1 MGRTVP
7 TFTMVIHEQE
17 SRWKKFREALRKED
31 QEIFDELFRAPK
43 IHLAAC
49 AYAVNPIPF
58 ENIVMSML
66 VEERKAIAVLEHKLT
81 ELTRL
86 VNGCG
91 KAADEIEDGNAFP
104 ERPGLRAEDQRMAL

>member
-7 TFTMVIHEQE
+7 TFTMVIREQE

-31 QEIFDELFRAPK
+31 QELLDDLFRAPK

-58 ENIVMSML
+58 ENIVISML
-66 VEERKAIAVLEHKLT
+66 LEERKRSAALQRRVEELEARVA
-81 ELTRL
+81 ELFGRFDL
-86 VNGCG
+86 KGEG
-91 KAADEIEDGNAFP
+91 MSQSSASSPLMGED
-104 ERPGLRAEDQRMAL
+104 

>member
-31 QEIFDELFRAPK
+31 QEVFDDLFRAPK

-66 VEERKAIAVLEHKLT
+66 LEERKRTAALEKKI
-81 ELTRL
+81 ERL
-86 VNGCG
+86 IEYVNGSN
-91 KAADEIEDGNAFP
+91 KAFSE
-104 ERPGLRAEDQRMAL
+104 AENDHGAESQGMAV

>member
-7 TFTMVIHEQE
+7 TFTMVIREQE

-31 QEIFDELFRAPK
+31 QELLDDLFRAPK

-58 ENIVMSML
+58 ENIVISML
-66 VEERKAIAVLEHKLT
+66 LEERKRSAALQKRVEELEAL
-81 ELTRL
+81 ERRL
-86 VNGCG
+86 ARLEEKYRLIDCSDGT
-91 KAADEIEDGNAFP
+91 AALNH
-104 ERPGLRAEDQRMAL
+104 

>member
-17 SRWKKFREALRKED
+17 SQWRKFRAALRKED

-49 AYAVNPIPF
+49 AYSVNPIPF

-66 VEERKAIAVLEHKLT
+66 LEERKRTIALEKEVK
-81 ELTRL
+81 ELIEHINDARKTA
-86 VNGCG
+86 N
-91 KAADEIEDGNAFP
+91 EIESGHAS
-104 ERPGLRAEDQRMAL
+104 EGQGMAI

>member
-17 SRWKKFREALRKED
+17 SQWKKFREALRKED
-31 QEIFDELFRAPK
+31 QEIFDDLFRAPK

-66 VEERKAIAVLEHKLT
+66 LEERKRTVVLEKKIEGLVEYMNGLNKAVNET
-81 ELTRL
+81 E
-86 VNGCG
+86 NEHGSENQG
-91 KAADEIEDGNAFP
+91 
-104 ERPGLRAEDQRMAL
+104 MAV

>member
-17 SRWKKFREALRKED
+17 SQWRKFREALRKED

-49 AYAVNPIPF
+49 AYSVNPIPF

-66 VEERKAIAVLEHKLT
+66 LEERKRTVALEQKLK
-81 ELTRL
+81 ELVKRI
-86 VNGCG
+86 NGVSNNDD
-91 KAADEIEDGNAFP
+91 KIESDHAS
-104 ERPGLRAEDQRMAL
+104 EDQGMVI

>member
-17 SRWKKFREALRKED
+17 SHWRKFREALRRED
-31 QEIFDELFRAPK
+31 QEVFDELFRAPK
-43 IHLAAC
+43 LHLAAC

-66 VEERKAIAVLEHKLT
+66 LEERKRTIAIENKLK
-81 ELTRL
+81 ELAERINAKTA
-86 VNGCG
+86 N
-91 KAADEIEDGNAFP
+91 EIENGNASSDKP
-104 ERPGLRAEDQRMAL
+104 SLQPQDRGMAV

>member
-17 SRWKKFREALRKED
+17 SQWKKFREALRKED
-31 QEIFDELFRAPK
+31 QEIFDDLFRAPR

-66 VEERKAIAVLEHKLT
+66 VEERKKTVALEK
-81 ELTRL
+81 RL
-86 VNGCG
+86 EGLIEYMKDLNKNEGRT
-91 KAADEIEDGNAFP
+91 EDGHGTENQ
-104 ERPGLRAEDQRMAL
+104 GMVI

>member
-7 TFTMVIHEQE
+7 TFTMVIREQE

-31 QEIFDELFRAPK
+31 QELLDDLFRAPK

-58 ENIVMSML
+58 ENIVISML
-66 VEERKAIAVLEHKLT
+66 LEERKRSTALQKRVEELELLKIRLAKL
-81 ELTRL
+81 EERYRL
-86 VNGCG
+86 MDCS
-91 KAADEIEDGNAFP
+91 DGVTAS
-104 ERPGLRAEDQRMAL
+104 QS